1 MTFSSQ
7 ARSSG
12 QYADRGWRRLGRA
25 RLAGLLLIAFALL
38 LPLATRSAGA
48 QTDAPKVYRV
58 PIEGT
63 IDLGLAPFLERV
75 LNEAEGD
82 ASVEAVILDINTP
95 GGRLDAVLQMRQ
107 SLLGADVRTIAYV
120 NREAFS
126 AGALIAIAS
135 QEIYMAPGGVM
146 GAATPVTG
154 TGETA
159 DEKTISAVRSTFRS
173 TAEERGRDPVVA
185 EAMVDPSVEVPGLVG
200 PTSLLTLSAE
210 QALDVGYSEGT
221 AASLDDLLVRTGLEG
236 AEVESKSLSF
246 AERLV
251 RFLTDPIVAS
261 LLFSVGM
268 LLILGDVF
276 VGGVGLIGAAGVGML
291 ALFFW
296 GHFLAGLAGWEGVA
310 LVVLGVLMLGLE
322 IFVIPGVGV
331 AGIGGAVSLLA
342 GLYFTLVGGEMTTDA
357 QTREAL
363 LAVGVAMV
371 TLLLGSAL
379 ALIFLPQAG
388 RFRALVLQTRLGEE
402 DPPERP
408 SERWSWLRRAPER
421 PEPAVTPPEMAP
433 PSHEQPPAPSSL
445 LGATGVATSDL
456 RPGGIADIEGERVD
470 VVSEGDYIAAGSQ
483 VVVVRDDHY
492 RRVVRR
498 VDAEPVD
505 GE

>member
-1 MTFSSQ
+1 MTFRSQ
-7 ARSSG
+7 VRTSG
-12 QYADRGWRRLGRA
+12 GGAGHTQRGLTLA
-25 RLAGLLLIAFALL
+25 RLAGLLLIALALF
-38 LPLATRSAGA
+38 LPLTAERTGA
-48 QTDAPKVYRV
+48 QTEAPKVYVV

-75 LNEAEGD
+75 LNDAEDDG
-82 ASVEAVILDINTP
+82 SVEAVILDINTP

-107 SLLGADVRTIAYV
+107 DLLGADVRTIAYV

-135 QEIYMAPGGVM
+135 REIYMAPGGVV

-154 TGETA
+154 AGETA

-173 TAEERGRDPVVA
+173 TAEERGRDPVIA
-185 EAMVDPSVEVPGLVG
+185 EAMVDPSVEVPGLDG

-221 AASLDDLLVRTGLEG
+221 VANLDELLVATGLEN
-236 AEVESKSLSF
+236 AEVEHKSLSF

-268 LLILGDVF
+268 LLILGDVL

-296 GHFLAGLAGWEGVA
+296 GHFIAGLAGWEGVA
-310 LVVLGVLMLGLE
+310 LVVLGILMLGLE
-322 IFVIPGVGV
+322 IFVIPGFGI
-331 AGIGGAVSLLA
+331 AGIGGTISLLA

-363 LAVGVAMV
+363 LAVGIALV
-371 TLLLGSAL
+371 TLLLGGAIGVL
-379 ALIFLPQAG
+379 FLPQAA
-388 RFRALVLQTRLGEE
+388 RFRALVLQTRLGEDE
-402 DPPERP
+402 PPPESP
-408 SERWSWLRRAPER
+408 SERWSWLRREAASPD
-421 PEPAVTPPEMAP
+421 PLGSPPGR
-433 PSHEQPPAPSSL
+433 EQPPAQASL

-470 VVSEGDYIAAGSQ
+470 VVSEGDYIPAGSQ
-483 VVVVRDDHY
+483 IVVVRDDRY

-498 VDAEPVD
+498 VEVETVD
-505 GE
+505 G